1 MRTTHPA
8 WRAWTALAAAYL
20 LVLQMLMVGLATPAL
35 TLESAGILCQ
45 AAAASGSGDPQ
56 SPAQDTS
63 ADCCILGCSMF
74 GPPVAP
80 PPPFAALLPSRSWNG
95 AEPQGRPLLVGSG
108 LGSSTSQA
116 RAPPSQA

>member
-1 MRTTHPA
+1 
-8 WRAWTALAAAYL
+8 
-20 LVLQMLMVGLATPAL
+20 MLMVGLATPAL

-45 AAAASGSGDPQ
+45 TAAGANSGEPQ
-56 SPAQDTS
+56 SPAGNTS

-74 GPPVAP
+74 GPPLAP
-80 PPPFAALLPSRSWNG
+80 PPPFAVLLPSRSWNG
-95 AEPQGRPLLVGSG
+95 TEPQGRPLLVGSG